1 MSSELISNLL
11 ATGVILLQVLAGIV
25 IWLVLLGRY
34 LRSLLLTLGIGIALG
49 TFLSIVSS
57 VLLHETALDSLAR
70 ALPFALAVILA
81 ILNWSRFV
89 TSLMALTYSRS
100 EVVGLGITLA
110 TAGVLLLVSWIRT
123 PLSVIAAGGSV
134 DMYFFEAIS
143 KGIANFGPSES
154 ILMSG
159 GSLRYHWFTYAWAG
173 ELSATA
179 GLDDFVAVTR
189 FLPAVTLIAVAL
201 LAVGWAAN
209 MRLGGSRSPAWVPA
223 LAGLLVTAG
232 GYTGALYGVILN
244 FDSPSQ
250 SMSTI
255 WLLAVVVIFTTYLLS
270 RETPLSLGA
279 HGAFLAMIAVF
290 TAATMGGKASTSI
303 VAIAGIGFTA
313 VIGCIA
319 RSYWAKRALLASL
332 VSIALGVITYLI
344 VLSGVSINENLTEAI
359 SVRASTWQQLDPVI
373 GRWAP
378 VLGTL
383 ALLLAVFA
391 RFGGLAWLGT
401 NRQTRTSP
409 EVLFSIGGVALG
421 VIALIALRGGINDLW
436 FLLAASAPAA
446 VVSAYG
452 VGQASQ
458 RLTRPLLT
466 VTVLIAIASSLV
478 SMILSM
484 NWKFDQNSF
493 KDSAFAF
500 PGLLFWLAAIT
511 PWLIIPLLAIVTVRL
526 HEKAL
531 TVREVVLGAT
541 AMTVIAL
548 TLTSLLTRPA
558 VVWTQSRETVTD
570 IGVVTPAPASEV
582 LVTNS
587 PIGSPTYINR
597 ADASVWI
604 TDNTAQSDL
613 IATSAPSLTNI
624 PALTG
629 RQMYLAG
636 SAYQLGLGSAAEAG
650 TVLRRSTLSAALITN
665 EWPSASAQMCAAGVD
680 WFWIEGADPNL
691 FTLKAAFSSG
701 FVAIYSSASMCE

>member
-1 MSSELISNLL
+1 MGNLL
-11 ATGVILLQVLAGIV
+11 ATGVILLQVLAGVV

-49 TFLSIVSS
+49 TFLSMISS
-57 VLLHETALDSLAR
+57 VLLHGSALDSLAW
-70 ALPFALAVILA
+70 ALPCALAVILA
-81 ILNWSRFV
+81 ALNWSRFL
-89 TSLMALTYSRS
+89 TSLKALTYSRS
-100 EVVGLGITLA
+100 EAAGLGITLA
-110 TAGVLLLVSWIRT
+110 TAGVLLLVSWVRT

-143 KGIANFGPSES
+143 KGIANFGPAES

-173 ELSATA
+173 ELSTTA
-179 GLDDFVAVTR
+179 GLGDFVAIAR

-201 LAVGWAAN
+201 LAVGWAAS
-209 MRLGGSRSPAWVPA
+209 MKLGGHRSPAWVPA
-223 LAGLLVTAG
+223 LAGLIVTLG

-255 WLLAVVVIFTTYLLS
+255 WLLALAVIFTTYLLS
-270 RETPLSLGA
+270 QETSLSRGGQ
-279 HGAFLAMIAVF
+279 GAFLTMIAVF
-290 TAATMGGKASTSI
+290 TVATMGGKASTSI

-313 VIGCIA
+313 IIGCIS
-319 RSYWAKRALLASL
+319 RSYWAKRAIMAGLI
-332 VSIALGVITYLI
+332 SITLGVITYLL
-344 VLSGVSINENLTEAI
+344 VLSGVSINDNLTDAI

-391 RFGGLAWLGT
+391 RLGGLAWLGV
-401 NRQTRTSP
+401 NRRTRTSP
-409 EVLFSIGGVALG
+409 EALFSIGAVAVG
-421 VIALIALRGGINDLW
+421 VIALIVLRGGINDLW

-452 VGQASQ
+452 VGQASK
-458 RLTRPLLT
+458 RLTRPLLIAA
-466 VTVLIAIASSLV
+466 VIIAIAASLV
-478 SMILSM
+478 SLVLSM
-484 NWKFDQNSF
+484 NWEFDQSSL

-500 PGLLFWLAAIT
+500 PGVLFWSAAVM
-511 PWLIIPLLAIVTVRL
+511 PWLIIALLALITLRL
-526 HEKAL
+526 REKDLPFRA
-531 TVREVVLGAT
+531 VVLSAT

-558 VVWTQSRETVTD
+558 VVWTQSRQTVT
-570 IGVVTPAPASEV
+570 GVGVITPAPASDV
-582 LVTNS
+582 LATNS
-587 PIGSPTYINR
+587 SGESPVYIQR
-597 ADASVWI
+597 ADASVWLK
-604 TDNTAQSDL
+604 DNTAESDL

-629 RQMYLAG
+629 RKMYLAG
-636 SAYQLGLGSAAEAG
+636 SAYQLGLGNAAEAD
-650 TVLRRSTLSAALITN
+650 TVLTRSTLSTALATS
-665 EWPSASAQMCAAGVD
+665 EWPTASAQMCAAGVD

-691 FTLKAAFSSG
+691 FEKKAAFNSG
-701 FVAIYSSASMCE
+701 FVSIYPSASMCD

>member
-1 MSSELISNLL
+1 MSILL
-11 ATGVILLQVLAGIV
+11 ATGVILLQILAGVV
-25 IWLVLLGRY
+25 IWLVLLGGY

-49 TFLSIVSS
+49 TFLSMICS
-57 VLLHETALDSLAR
+57 VLLHGTALNSLAW
-70 ALPFALAVILA
+70 ALPFALAVVLA
-81 ILNWSRFV
+81 LLNWSRFV
-89 TSLMALTYSRS
+89 TSLLALTYSRS
-100 EVVGLGITLA
+100 EVVGLGITLV
-110 TAGVLLLVSWIRT
+110 TVGLLLLVSWIRT

-143 KGIANFGPSES
+143 RGIANFGPAES

-179 GLDDFVAVTR
+179 GLDDFVAIAR
-189 FLPAVTLIAVAL
+189 FLPMVTLIAVAL
-201 LAVGWAAN
+201 LAVGWAAKI
-209 MRLGGSRSPAWVPA
+209 RLGGSRTPAWVPT
-223 LAGLLVTAG
+223 LAGLLVAVG

-255 WLLAVVVIFTTYLLS
+255 WLLALAVTFTTYLLS
-270 RETPLSLGA
+270 REASLSPSA
-279 HGAFLAMIAVF
+279 HGAFLTMIAVF

-303 VAIAGIGFTA
+303 VAIAGIGFSTI
-313 VIGCIA
+313 IGCTA
-319 RSYWAKRALLASL
+319 RTHWAKRALLASL
-332 VSIALGVITYLI
+332 VSIALGVITYLF
-344 VLSGVSINENLTEAI
+344 VLSGVAINENLTEAI

-391 RFGGLAWLGT
+391 RFGGLAWLGA
-401 NRQTRTSP
+401 NRRTRTSP
-409 EVLFSIGGVALG
+409 EVLFSIGGVAIG

-436 FLLAASAPAA
+436 FLLAASAPVA
-446 VVSAYG
+446 VVSAHG
-452 VGQASQ
+452 VGQASK
-458 RLTRPLLT
+458 RLTRPLLA
-466 VTVLIAIASSLV
+466 VTVCIAIASSLA

-484 NWKFDQNSF
+484 NWKFDQSSL

-500 PGLLFWLAAIT
+500 PGLLFWLAAVT
-511 PWLIIPLLAIVTVRL
+511 PWLIIPLLALVTLRLREKTMPVR
-526 HEKAL
+526 H
-531 TVREVVLGAT
+531 VVLGAT

-558 VVWTQSRETVTD
+558 VVWTQSRQTVTD
-570 IGVVTPAPASEV
+570 IGVVTPTPASDV
-582 LVTNS
+582 LETNS
-587 PIGSPTYINR
+587 SSSSPSYLIR
-597 ADASVWI
+597 ADASAWLKA
-604 TDNTAQSDL
+604 NTSASDL
-613 IATSAPSLTNI
+613 IATSAPGLTNI

-636 SAYQLGLGSAAEAG
+636 SAYQLGLGNAAEAD
-650 TVLRRSTLSAALITN
+650 TVLRRSTLSTDLITS
-665 EWPSASAQMCAAGVD
+665 EWPSASAQMCTAGVD

-691 FTLKAAFSSG
+691 YASKAAYSFG
-701 FVAIYSSASMCE
+701 FVSIYSRASVCD